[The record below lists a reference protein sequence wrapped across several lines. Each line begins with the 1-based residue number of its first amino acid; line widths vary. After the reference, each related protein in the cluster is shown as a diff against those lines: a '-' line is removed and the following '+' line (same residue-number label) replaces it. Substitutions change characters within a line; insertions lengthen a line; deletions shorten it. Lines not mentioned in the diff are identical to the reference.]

1 MLADDLLRKE
11 LSMAGLQKSIRLP
24 AETLKEIEQMVKE
37 TGRDFS
43 TITKDLLV
51 EAIKI
56 RRCPGIIFAEGTRG
70 RRARVA
76 GTGIEVWEIIATYQS
91 VKKDLKRLKKA
102 YHWLSQEQLRAALG
116 YYSAYPQEID
126 RQIEQNERWD
136 KEKVRERHPFMSS
149 PT

>member
-1 MLADDLLRKE
+1 MVDVFLKE
-11 LSMAGLQKSIRLP
+11 EVLMPGLQKSIRLP

-51 EAIKI
+51 EAIKM
-56 RRCPGIIFAEGTRG
+56 RRCPGILFAEGTSG

-76 GTGIEVWEIIATYQS
+76 GTGIEVREIIATYQS

-116 YYSAYPQEID
+116 YYSAYRHEID

-136 KEKVRERHPFMSS
+136 EEKVKERHPFMSS
-149 PT
+149 PS

>member
-1 MLADDLLRKE
+1 MLVDDFLRKE
-11 LSMAGLQKSIRLP
+11 LYMAGLQKSIRLP

-51 EAIKI
+51 EAIKL
-56 RRCPGIIFAEGTRG
+56 RRCPGILFAEGASG

-76 GTGIEVWEIIATYQS
+76 GTGIEVREIIAAYQS
-91 VKKDLKRLKKA
+91 VKRDLKRLKKA
-102 YHWLSQEQLRAALG
+102 YHWLSREQLRAALG
-116 YYSAYPQEID
+116 YYSAYPREID

-136 KEKVRERHPFMSS
+136 EEKVRERHPFMSS
-149 PT
+149 PS